1 MEEGSR
7 LKLLSFGAPAFLLA
21 SNPKLSGMKKNQML
35 RKIVYPER
43 ELGAGSMSILQMWPS
58 QVLHCVSELF
68 RTRVTSEAQSLPED
82 RQISMASRTWY
93 WPGTIA
99 T

>member
-1 MEEGSR
+1 MEKGSR
-7 LKLLSFGAPAFLLA
+7 PKLFNFYAPAFLLA
-21 SNPKLSGMKKNQML
+21 PNPKLSGMKKDQMP

-43 ELGAGSMSILQMWPS
+43 ELGAGTISILRMRPD

-68 RTRVTSEAQSLPED
+68 RARVASETQSLPED
-82 RQISMASRTWY
+82 RQISMASRTPY
-93 WPGTIA
+93 WSGTVA